1 MALKS
6 AWEDLTENTLRT
18 ISGLLRKLDYLSELR
33 QADGSYMHWGLTRVY
48 GETATQQALAEAH
61 QVLVSQILRTSL
73 HDLLDDAVAA
83 SRSEQVTPTFDL
95 ERLRHRGPGLFPPNP
110 LAGSELH
117 LSSVLLALSSL
128 TKHRLLHSHPV
139 S

>member
-1 MALKS
+1 MTLKS

-18 ISGLLRKLDYLSELR
+18 ISGLLRKLDYVSELR
-33 QADGSYMHWGLTRVY
+33 QPDGSYMHWGLTRVY
-48 GETATQQALAEAH
+48 GETATQQALAQAH
-61 QVLVSQILRTSL
+61 HRLVSQILRTPL

-83 SRSEQVTPTFDL
+83 SGSEQVTPMFDL
-95 ERLRHRGPGLFPPNP
+95 ERLRHRGPSLFPPNP
-110 LAGSELH
+110 MAASELH

-128 TKHRLLHSHPV
+128 TKNRPLRSHPV